1 MQNTISSVTA
11 PHGDLY
17 NLRIGVKNHTRY
29 NPAVE
34 ALIEKAVLYQE
45 RALRGSGQD
54 FDQDFERN
62 NIINFC
68 LHYAIIFKNLEA
80 VKKMLSL
87 GANPEV
93 YSDQSFS
100 FGPAFHVACAHGTPE
115 IIQVLLDAGA
125 KINSTENEY
134 LNWTPLAYACNYRM
148 SENVSFLL
156 ENGAN
161 VNARDEDGN
170 TPFLHACKNAASREI
185 LSMLADYGADE
196 DATNN
201 KHQTAVELYRNKLDE
216 IKRYADAKANR
227 EERIRNASEF
237 PPADL
242 VGKKIVLLGSGEMAT
257 VIGYK
262 KGTVLGIGKSR
273 HKIKLDTQDR
283 WLDSSWIHKKISF
296 FVNLY
301 FGTYIVSDD
310 TFWTTLS
317 RNNNGG
323 ERFMIAEEE
332 IVETDQSFLTVCPV
346 SEAVAQDDT
355 TGGGAAAAAAAAPA
369 AAPADGTADSS
380 DSSDED
386 E

>member
-1 MQNTISSVTA
+1 MQNTISRVTA
-11 PHGDLY
+11 PLGDLY
-17 NLRIGVKNHTRY
+17 NLTSVVKNHTRD

-34 ALIEKAVLYQE
+34 SFIEKAVLYQE
-45 RALRGSGQD
+45 RALRRSDRD
-54 FDQDFERN
+54 FDKDFERN

-68 LHYAIIFKNLEA
+68 LHYAINFKNLEA

-87 GANPEV
+87 GANPVV

-125 KINSTENEY
+125 DINGTENEY
-134 LNWTPLAYACNYRM
+134 LNRTPLAHACIFCNLD
-148 SENVSFLL
+148 NVRFLL

-161 VNARDEDGN
+161 VNASDEDGN
-170 TPFLHACKNAASREI
+170 TPYLHACKNAASIEI
-185 LSMLADYGADE
+185 LNMLELHGADE

-201 KHQTAVELYRNKLDE
+201 EGQTAVELYRNKLDE

-227 EERIRNASEF
+227 EERIHTASAL
-237 PPADL
+237 PPAEL
-242 VGKKIVLLGSGEMAT
+242 VGKKIVLLGSNSTAT
-257 VIGYK
+257 VISYK

-273 HKIKLDTQDR
+273 HKIKLDTPDTWPDR
-283 WLDSSWIHKKISF
+283 SWILKKISF

-301 FGTYIVSDD
+301 YGTYIVSDD

-332 IVETDQSFLTVCPV
+332 EIVETDQSFLSACPAP
-346 SEAVAQDDT
+346 EAVVEDDAT
-355 TGGGAAAAAAAAPA
+355 RGGAVTDPA
-369 AAPADGTADSS
+369 TPPADGS

-386 E
+386 

>member
-11 PHGDLY
+11 PLGDLY
-17 NLRIGVKNHTRY
+17 NLTIGVKNHTRD

-34 ALIEKAVLYQE
+34 DLIEKAVLYQK
-45 RALRGSGQD
+45 RALRRSGQD
-54 FDQDFERN
+54 FDEDSERN

-100 FGPAFHVACAHGTPE
+100 FGPAFHVACIHGTPE

-125 KINSTENEY
+125 KINSTENDR
-134 LNWTPLAYACNYRM
+134 LNRTPLAYACDYRK

-170 TPFLHACKNAASREI
+170 TPFLHACKNAASRKI
-185 LSMLADYGADE
+185 LSMLAYYGADE

-201 KHQTAVELYRNKLDE
+201 EGQTAVELYRNKLDE

-227 EERIRNASEF
+227 EERIHTASAL
-237 PPADL
+237 PPAEL
-242 VGKKIVLLGSGEMAT
+242 VGKKIVLLGSNSKAT
-257 VIGYK
+257 VISYK
-262 KGTVLGIGKSR
+262 KGTFLGIGKSR
-273 HKIKLDTQDR
+273 HKIKLDTPDR
-283 WLDSSWIHKKISF
+283 RWSDGSWIHKKISF
-296 FVNLY
+296 FANLY
-301 FGTYIVSDD
+301 YGTYMVSDD

-332 IVETDQSFLTVCPV
+332 EIVETDQSILSACPV
-346 SEAVAQDDT
+346 PEAVVEDDT
-355 TGGGAAAAAAAAPA
+355 TGGGAATAPA
-369 AAPADGTADSS
+369 AALADGS